1 MHDSPG
7 GDGAGGRGGQ
17 RRLERPDGGKG
28 RGLDFSLR
36 VDPSCCSALRQHKA
50 RQRSTRRK
58 TSGDDHDQTHTGAPS
73 VTRPTTALRRSIE
86 RAAEA
91 GMDRFVT
98 QREAADLARCSKD
111 TIVRTRQAGRLP
123 HARLDGHRWMI
134 PIADLVVAG
143 IYDPAAGA
151 MPGALSAAPEQP
163 GDPCAAPVSMDLAR
177 AQARI
182 AALEDLVA
190 RQDGELAFLR
200 QLATDTLSRKAS

>member
-1 MHDSPG
+1 
-7 GDGAGGRGGQ
+7 
-17 RRLERPDGGKG
+17 
-28 RGLDFSLR
+28 
-36 VDPSCCSALRQHKA
+36 
-50 RQRSTRRK
+50 
-58 TSGDDHDQTHTGAPS
+58 

-123 HARLDGHRWMI
+123 HARLDGHTWMI

-143 IYDPAAGA
+143 LYDPAAGA
-151 MPGALSAAPEQP
+151 MPDTPARARDEPEHPGAVPS
-163 GDPCAAPVSMDLAR
+163 SMELAR

-190 RQDGELAFLR
+190 RQDEELRFLR
-200 QLATDTLSRKAS
+200 QLATDTLSKKAS

>member
-1 MHDSPG
+1 M
-7 GDGAGGRGGQ
+7 
-17 RRLERPDGGKG
+17 
-28 RGLDFSLR
+28 
-36 VDPSCCSALRQHKA
+36 
-50 RQRSTRRK
+50 
-58 TSGDDHDQTHTGAPS
+58 
-73 VTRPTTALRRSIE
+73 TRPTTALRRSIE

-123 HARLDGHRWMI
+123 HARLDGHTWMI

-143 IYDPAAGA
+143 LYDPAAGA
-151 MPGALSAAPEQP
+151 MPVAPAEARAPAPEGPGAAPT
-163 GDPCAAPVSMDLAR
+163 SMELAR

-190 RQDGELAFLR
+190 RQDDELRFLR
-200 QLATDTLSRKAS
+200 QLATDTLSKKAG

>member
-1 MHDSPG
+1 
-7 GDGAGGRGGQ
+7 
-17 RRLERPDGGKG
+17 
-28 RGLDFSLR
+28 
-36 VDPSCCSALRQHKA
+36 
-50 RQRSTRRK
+50 
-58 TSGDDHDQTHTGAPS
+58 

-91 GMDRFVT
+91 GMDRSVT

-123 HARLDGHRWMI
+123 HARLDGHTWMI

-143 IYDPAAGA
+143 LYDPATRALPDA
-151 MPGALSAAPEQP
+151 PAEAPEEPEDPGAVPT
-163 GDPCAAPVSMDLAR
+163 SMELAR

-190 RQDGELAFLR
+190 RQDAELAFLR
-200 QLATDTLSRKAS
+200 QLATDTLAKKAS

>member
-1 MHDSPG
+1 
-7 GDGAGGRGGQ
+7 
-17 RRLERPDGGKG
+17 
-28 RGLDFSLR
+28 
-36 VDPSCCSALRQHKA
+36 
-50 RQRSTRRK
+50 
-58 TSGDDHDQTHTGAPS
+58 

-86 RAAEA
+86 RSAEA

-123 HARLDGHRWMI
+123 HARLDGHTWMI

-143 IYDPAAGA
+143 LYDPAAGA
-151 MPGALSAAPEQP
+151 MPAAPP
-163 GDPCAAPVSMDLAR
+163 RAPEEPESQGAVPASMELAR

-190 RQDGELAFLR
+190 RQDEELRFLR
-200 QLATDTLSRKAS
+200 QLATDTLAKKAS